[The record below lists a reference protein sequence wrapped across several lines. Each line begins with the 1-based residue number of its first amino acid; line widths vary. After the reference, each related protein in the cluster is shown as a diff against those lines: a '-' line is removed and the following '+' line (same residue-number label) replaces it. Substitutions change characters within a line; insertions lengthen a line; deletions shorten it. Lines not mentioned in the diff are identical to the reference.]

1 MSIPKRLI
9 VIVGPTASGKT
20 DLAIRIAQ
28 LLRTEI
34 ISADSRQFYQEM
46 NIGTAKPSDSQ
57 LKTVPHHF
65 INNLSISTLYS
76 CGDFERDAIKKCAEL
91 FEKYD
96 DVVCVGGSGLFIKSL
111 CEGIDDMPEENLE
124 IRNKLNQ
131 VFENEGLVPLLEQLK
146 VLDSE
151 YFFKVDQHNSQR
163 VIRAL
168 EVCISTGKP
177 FSSFRTGKKIQR
189 PFEIIKIGLNLERQ
203 LLYNRINL
211 RVDEMIKAG
220 LEHEVRSL
228 HPLKHL
234 NALQTVGYNEFFDYF
249 ESKSS
254 KQQAIDLIKQN
265 TRRYAKKQMTWFTK
279 DLEIKW
285 LSPKDWEQIWWQIQ
299 R

>member
-1 MSIPKRLI
+1 MNKPKRLI

-28 LLRTEI
+28 LLKTEI

-46 NIGTAKPSDSQ
+46 SIGTAKPSESQ
-57 LKTVPHHF
+57 LTLVPHHF

-76 CGDFERDAIKKCAEL
+76 CGDFERDAIKKCTEL
-91 FEKYD
+91 FEKHD
-96 DVVCVGGSGLFIKSL
+96 DVICVGGSGLFIKSL
-111 CEGIDDMPEENLE
+111 CDGIDEMPEENLE
-124 IRNKLNQ
+124 LRNKLNQ
-131 VFENEGLVPLLEQLK
+131 TFENEGLVPLLEQLK
-146 VLDSE
+146 VLDKA
-151 YFFKVDQHNSQR
+151 YFLKVDQHNSQR

-168 EVCISTGKP
+168 EVCITTGKA

-189 PFEIIKIGLNLERQ
+189 PFEILKIGLNIERQ
-203 LLYNRINL
+203 QLYARINQ
-211 RVDEMIKAG
+211 RVDEMVALG

-249 ESKSS
+249 ENKIS

-279 DLEIKW
+279 DLQINW
-285 LSPKDWEQIWWQIQ
+285 LSPTDWEQIWWQIQ